1 MLLVLVPI
9 PADEAA
15 YVIHSMDVLKG
26 EMPFLIGWNGP
37 WVKSDHC
44 AAQIAGVF
52 GIILRNAIC
61 PGQVAGMYH
70 RFLFAIVV

>member
-26 EMPFLIGWNGP
+26 KMPFLIGWNGP
-37 WVKSDHC
+37 
-44 AAQIAGVF
+44 
-52 GIILRNAIC
+52 
-61 PGQVAGMYH
+61 
-70 RFLFAIVV
+70 